1 MVMKTLAMALHSKEK
16 ERERERE
23 LNFDALS
30 KVSAATPF

>member
-1 MVMKTLAMALHSKEK
+1 MKTLAMALHSKEK

>member
-1 MVMKTLAMALHSKEK
+1 MKTLAMALHSEEK

-23 LNFDALS
+23 LNCDALS